1 MTIIFTTL
9 GDVVPIKKGGS
20 DRLGEGSFSK
30 VKLVSHRNNPNKL
43 YAMKTITKKNE
54 KERSLIFKEI
64 KLHMSLNHPNIIKFE
79 DYLEEKNEVYIFLEY
94 APNGDLFT
102 QINRNK
108 HSHSELLKFFY
119 QTCLA
124 IRYIHSKSIMHRDLK
139 PENIL
144 MDENMNVKI
153 CDFGW
158 STEYFENVSR
168 ETLCGTFEYMAPEVI
183 LRQKQTKKTDIWA
196 LGILLYEL
204 FHGNAPFRGNR
215 MDAIL
220 EQITQNRILFKK
232 NVDPEIK
239 DLIVK
244 ILKFYPQDRPTI
256 EQIFEHPLMVGLSDS
271 LTKSEDSTR
280 KNPPNSAK
288 NSFSNYFSDS
298 KTNVSAN
305 SFGKLD
311 KFINEASKVNSTK
324 ISDLNRQVNN
334 ADNFFDVVSNNSQ
347 KFANAFKKQQS
358 PQPNTVI
365 YETTK
370 ARVPLAEQPVHQ
382 IDMRI
387 NINHQMFNS
396 VSQNANQFQTRQKS
410 PEPVK
415 VNGTP
420 PTQAYLK
427 SPDPQTRAQNITI
440 QPKIYTS
447 LRNIAPMFQNYAANN
462 KQLNTGSQS
471 QEQGNY
477 HPISNLSLNNM
488 ANRHNYSSN
497 NLMTTTPTTSTFKHK
512 SNHSSN
518 NVVYKN
524 LDSQMGSMR
533 TIDLKSP
540 AKPIF
545 KPSSFVNHTLTSKSA
560 NSNSYLKA
568 HKIDIGEKTF
578 GNYLINISKS

>member
-54 KERSLIFKEI
+54 KERLLIFKEI
-64 KLHMSLNHPNIIKFE
+64 KLHMTLNHPNIIKFE

-144 MDENMNVKI
+144 MDENMNIKI

-215 MDAIL
+215 METIL

-244 ILKFYPQDRPTI
+244 ILKFYPQDRPGI
-256 EQIFEHPLMVGLSDS
+256 DQIFEHPLMVGLSES
-271 LTKSEDSTR
+271 LTKSEDSAP
-280 KNPPNSAK
+280 KNAPNSAK

-298 KTNVSAN
+298 KINVSAS

-311 KFINEASKVNSTK
+311 KFISEATKVNPTK
-324 ISDLNRQVNN
+324 TSDLNRQVNN
-334 ADNFFDVVSNNSQ
+334 ADNFFDAFSSNNQ
-347 KFANAFKKQQS
+347 KLANAFKKQQS
-358 PQPNTVI
+358 PQPNAVI
-365 YETTK
+365 YETSK
-370 ARVPLAEQPVHQ
+370 PRVPLAEQPIHQ

-387 NINHQMFNS
+387 NLNHQIFHT
-396 VSQNANQFQTRQKS
+396 VPQNANQFQARQKS
-410 PEPVK
+410 PEVAK
-415 VNGTP
+415 VNAP
-420 PTQAYLK
+420 PSTSYFK
-427 SPDPQTRAQNITI
+427 SPDPQSRAQNIMM

-447 LRNIAPMFQNYAANN
+447 LRNIAPMFHNYSANS
-462 KQLNTGSQS
+462 KQMNTIALN
-471 QEQGNY
+471 QEQNNGNS
-477 HPISNLSLNNM
+477 ISTLGPNSM
-488 ANRHNYSSN
+488 SNRHNYSSN
-497 NLMTTTPTTSTFKHK
+497 NLTTATPTASTLKHK
-512 SNHSSN
+512 SNHGSN

-533 TIDLKSP
+533 TIDLRSP

-545 KPSSFVNHTLTSKSA
+545 KPASFVNHSLTSKSVNP
-560 NSNSYLKA
+560 NSHLKT
-568 HKIDIGEKTF
+568 HKVDIGEKTF
-578 GNYLINISKS
+578 GNYLMNISKS